1 MLPSIFSSLFSLF
14 SFPFFLAFLLVLP
27 AQAQDPSAGSGQA
40 LGTQI
45 DAVLDDPDFA
55 DTHWGVHV
63 LDLTTGETLYARNAQ
78 KNFVPASVMKLFT
91 TAAALD
97 GLGPDFRY
105 TTTLY
110 LDGAVRDGRL
120 DGNLVVRGSGDPTIS
135 DRLFEQG
142 YPTSGDATALF
153 RAWAD
158 SLQARGITAVSD
170 HVIGDDDVFD
180 DLELGNGWAWDDE
193 PSPYA
198 AEISGLSFNE
208 GRVTV
213 TAEGTRPGRTATLS
227 VEPAGTD
234 YVYFIN
240 QTRTVGRKAGADREI
255 RRERGGNA
263 FWIESEVP
271 QGQRLA
277 HTVSVSNPTRYFV
290 HVLRETLLA
299 EGVYVD
305 GDPVDVDDWRDKPD
319 YRRLVPVATHTS
331 RPLRE
336 IVALTNKESQ
346 NLYAE
351 HLLKTLGAVRC
362 PAERPAR
369 VVCGSTQAGLLAAR
383 PLFERAGLDLE
394 TMRLRDG
401 SGMSPYDMVAPKDVT
416 AILRAMWIH
425 PDPAVTEAYFGSL
438 AVGGE
443 DGTLEGRFRSGRARG
458 RVRAKT
464 GTVTGAKNLAG
475 VVTTAGGTPLAF
487 ALLAGNFGTTSRRVT
502 QAQDAIVELLA
513 RAR

>member
-1 MLPSIFSSLFSLF
+1 MR
-14 SFPFFLAFLLVLP
+14 AFALCLVFAFAVP
-27 AQAQDPSAGSGQA
+27 TQAQT
-40 LGTQI
+40 LGAQI
-45 DAVLDDPDFA
+45 DAVLDAADFDDA
-55 DTHWGVHV
+55 HWGVHV
-63 LDLTTGETLYARNAQ
+63 LDLTTGETRYARNAR
-78 KNFVPASVMKLFT
+78 KNFIPASVMKLFS

-105 TTTLY
+105 TTTLF
-110 LDGAVRDGRL
+110 LDGTVRDGTL
-120 DGNLVVRGSGDPTIS
+120 DGHLVVRGSGDPTIS
-135 DRLFEQG
+135 DRLFERG
-142 YPTSGDATALF
+142 YPTDGDATALF

-158 SLQARGITAVSD
+158 SLQALGITSVTD

-208 GRVTV
+208 GRATV
-213 TAEGTRPGRTATLS
+213 TAEGTRRGRRAELS

-240 QTRTVGRKAGADREI
+240 RTKTVGARAGADREI

-271 QGQRLA
+271 QGQRLR
-277 HTVSVSNPTRYFV
+277 HTVSVHNPTRYFA
-290 HVLRETLLA
+290 HVLHETLRA
-299 EGVYVD
+299 EGVWVD
-305 GDPVDVDDWRDKPD
+305 GDPVDLDDWREKPD

-362 PAERPAR
+362 PAERPDR
-369 VVCGSTQAGLLAAR
+369 VDCGSAQAGLRAAR
-383 PLFERAGLDLE
+383 PLFERAGLELE
-394 TMRLRDG
+394 TMRLRDA
-401 SGMSPYDMVAPKDVT
+401 SGMSPYDMVAPEDVT
-416 AILRAMWIH
+416 ALLRTMWIH
-425 PDPAVTEAYFGSL
+425 PDPAVTDAYVGSL

-443 DGTLEGRFRSGRARG
+443 DGTLERRFRQGRARG
-458 RVRAKT
+458 NVRAKT

-487 ALLAGNFGTTSRRVT
+487 ALLANNFGTTSRRVT
-502 QAQDAIVELLA
+502 RAQDAIVELLA
-513 RAR
+513 QQRW

>member
-1 MLPSIFSSLFSLF
+1 MLPPVSLFSLRSLPLVRAF
-14 SFPFFLAFLLVLP
+14 ARPLFLLLLLAAP
-27 AQAQDPSAGSGQA
+27 AQAQDWQA
-40 LGTQI
+40 QL
-45 DAVLDDPDFA
+45 DALLDDPDFA
-55 DTHWGVHV
+55 DAHWGVHV
-63 LDLTTGETLYARNAQ
+63 LDLATGETLYARNAQ
-78 KNFVPASVMKLFT
+78 KNFIPASVMKLFS

-110 LDGAVRDGRL
+110 LDGEVRDGTL
-120 DGNLVVRGSGDPTIS
+120 TGHLVVRGSGDPTIS
-135 DRLFEQG
+135 DRRFEKN
-142 YPTSGDATALF
+142 YPRDGDAAALF

-158 SLQARGITAVSD
+158 SLKARGVTFVSD

-180 DLELGNGWAWDDE
+180 DTELGNGWAWDDE

-213 TAEGTRPGRTATLS
+213 TATGTRVGRRANLRIDG
-227 VEPAGTD
+227 GTD

-240 QTRTVGRKAGADREI
+240 RTETVGRRAGANREV
-255 RRERGGNA
+255 RRERGGNT

-271 QGQRLA
+271 QGRSLS
-277 HTVSVSNPTRYFV
+277 HTVSVHNPTRYFA
-290 HVLRETLLA
+290 HVLRETLVA

-305 GDPVDVDDWRDKPD
+305 GDPVDLDDWLDKPN

-362 PAERPAR
+362 PAERPEAMD
-369 VVCGSTQAGLLAAR
+369 CGSAWAGLRAAR

-401 SGMSPYDMVAPKDVT
+401 SGMSPYNAVAPEDVT
-416 AILRAMWIH
+416 ALLRTMWVH
-425 PDPAVTEAYFGSL
+425 PDPAVTEAYFGSF

-443 DGTLEGRFRSGRARG
+443 DGTLERRFRQGPAR
-458 RVRAKT
+458 RNVRAKT

-487 ALLAGNFGTTSRRVT
+487 ALLANNFGTTSSRVVR
-502 QAQDAIVELLA
+502 AQDALVEVLA
-513 RAR
+513 RQGW

>member
-1 MLPSIFSSLFSLF
+1 MPLSPPARPLAVLALLLALGPAPQAQPATLSAEID
-14 SFPFFLAFLLVLP
+14 AFLDAP
-27 AQAQDPSAGSGQA
+27 A
-40 LGTQI
+40 
-45 DAVLDDPDFA
+45 FA

-63 LDLTTGETLYARNAQ
+63 LDLTTGETLYARNAE
-78 KNFVPASVMKLFT
+78 KNFVPASVMKLFS

-110 LDGAVRDGRL
+110 LDGTVRNGAL
-120 DGNLVVRGSGDPTIS
+120 DGHLVVRGSGDPTIS
-135 DRLFEQG
+135 DRLFERG
-142 YPTSGDATALF
+142 YPTDGDATALF

-158 SLQARGITAVSD
+158 SLRARGVTSVTD

-213 TAEGTRPGRTATLS
+213 TAEGTRPGRTANLS
-227 VEPAGTD
+227 VDGGTD
-234 YVYFIN
+234 YVYFVN
-240 QTRTVGRKAGADREI
+240 RTRTVRARGGADREI

-271 QGQRLA
+271 QGRQLR
-277 HTVSVSNPTRYFV
+277 HTVSVHNPTRYFA

-305 GDPVDVDDWRDKPD
+305 GDPVDIDDWREKPD
-319 YRRLVPVATHTS
+319 YARLVPVATHTS

-362 PAERPAR
+362 PAERPDR
-369 VVCGSTQAGLLAAR
+369 VDCGSTQAGLRAAR

-394 TMRLRDG
+394 TMRLRDA
-401 SGMSPYDMVAPKDVT
+401 SGMSPYDMVAPEDVT
-416 AILRAMWIH
+416 AILRTMWVH
-425 PDPAVTEAYFGSL
+425 PDPAVTEAYTASL

-443 DGTLEGRFRSGRARG
+443 DGTLERRFRSGRARG
-458 RVRAKT
+458 NVRAKT

-487 ALLAGNFGTTSRRVT
+487 AILTNNFGTTARRVT
-502 QAQDAIVELLA
+502 RAQDAVVELLA
-513 RAR
+513 RQQW